1 MSGRNALDPDV
12 EGHIR
17 VSRMQ
22 RVKLFASIK
31 HKDDLRLVGKNY
43 VTPPAGQVRA
53 SLECYISSLYAV
65 ERPREQAIIVVLPVA
80 P

>member
-1 MSGRNALDPDV
+1 MSGRNTLDPDV

-22 RVKLFASIK
+22 TVKLFASIE
-31 HKDDLRLVGKNY
+31 HRDDLRLVG
-43 VTPPAGQVRA
+43 GQVRA
-53 SLECYISSLYAV
+53 SLECYIPSLCAV
-65 ERPREQAIIVVLPVA
+65 ERPREQATIMVLPVA